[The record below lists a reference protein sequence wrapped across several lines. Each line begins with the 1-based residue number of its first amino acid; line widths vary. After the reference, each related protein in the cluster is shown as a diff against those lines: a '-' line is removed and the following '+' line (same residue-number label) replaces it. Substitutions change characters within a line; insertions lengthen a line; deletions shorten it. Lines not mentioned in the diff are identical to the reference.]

1 MDVWNSFAA
10 HVAQLLE
17 TGCRELAA
25 EQA

>member
-1 MDVWNSFAA
+1 MDVWNFAA
-10 HVAQLLE
+10 YVAQLLE